1 MKSLTSCERI
11 SRVFNHKEA
20 DRIPIYDD
28 PWNSTI
34 SRWEKEGMPKG
45 MDYVDFFDLD
55 KIRTFGVDN
64 SPQYTTKTIE
74 ETDVYHIYTTEWG
87 ATLKQWKHAA
97 STPEFID
104 FTIKDPD
111 TWKLAKE
118 QMNYNA
124 DRINWKELEESY
136 PKWTKEG
143 AFIQFAG
150 WFGFDITHSWV
161 VGTERVLMALCENPE
176 WLMDIFDTEL
186 TIQLKLFDMILDK
199 GYKFHGIKWWDD
211 MGFKKNQ
218 FFSINMYRE
227 ILKPFHKRAI
237 EWAHSRGIKAYLHS
251 CGDINPFIPDLIEMG
266 LDILNPIE
274 VKAGMDP
281 YYLKK
286 TYGDKLS
293 FHGGLNALLYTN
305 PQELHNE
312 IEKLIPAMK
321 ENGGFMFGSDHSVPD
336 SVSLEEF
343 GKIVARA
350 KELGKY

>member
-1 MKSLTSCERI
+1 MKPLKSDERI

-20 DRIPIYDD
+20 DRIPIYNE

-45 MDYVDFFDLD
+45 MDYIDFFDLD

-64 SPQYTTKTIE
+64 SPQYTAKTIE
-74 ETDVYHIYTTEWG
+74 ETDVYHIYTTQWG

-97 STPEFID
+97 STPEFLD

-111 TWKLAKE
+111 TWKSAKE
-118 QMNYNA
+118 RMSFNKE
-124 DRINWKELEESY
+124 RINWKELEESY
-136 PKWTKEG
+136 PKWAKEG

-176 WLMDIFDTEL
+176 WLMDMFDTE
-186 TIQLKLFDMILDK
+186 
-199 GYKFHGIKWWDD
+199 
-211 MGFKKNQ
+211 
-218 FFSINMYRE
+218 
-227 ILKPFHKRAI
+227 
-237 EWAHSRGIKAYLHS
+237 
-251 CGDINPFIPDLIEMG
+251 LIEMG

-286 TYGDKLS
+286 NYGDKLS
-293 FHGGLNALLYTN
+293 FHGGLNALLYSN
-305 PQELHNE
+305 PEELHNE
-312 IEKLIPAMK
+312 IEKLIPVMK
-321 ENGGFMFGSDHSVPD
+321 ENGGFMFSSDHSVPD
-336 SVSLEEF
+336 SVSLKEF
-343 GKIVARA
+343 GEIVARA